1 MAVPI
6 ARNLLVLAGLA
17 AVLAAQSLLPATSG
31 AEAVPAAASGDAPA
45 GPIAIYAAIPEPG
58 VAELVPKLPYAVQPL
73 GLDPRF
79 VIDTLAGTRLSPD
92 AVYFAAPDAGARP
105 FVLNGHGDFHHLTY
119 YLLRDVIEP
128 GGERYTV
135 VNFDA
140 HDDARS
146 READVGKPWSDG
158 IDCGNWTR
166 FALARLPHLER
177 VVQAGRKL
185 EYAELG
191 TWLAREAIASG
202 RFDLYPAR
210 PMTLFFRG
218 QPDLQRFDGV
228 ARRDLLVRGAWQ
240 LTPKVWTAVELSKR
254 IPTRDVYLTV
264 DLDVVRAED
273 FDDIGWG
280 SGAVARAELVAGI
293 RAVAKGHRVVG
304 ADLTGFPPAS
314 AKKFSYEKNF
324 ETYREVAAALHEAMG
339 PPP

>member
-1 MAVPI
+1 M
-6 ARNLLVLAGLA
+6 RNLLVLAGLA
-17 AVLAAQSLLPATSG
+17 GLLAAQAWAPATRG
-31 AEAVPAAASGDAPA
+31 AETVAAVATPPTEPPA
-45 GPIAIYAAIPEPG
+45 PIAVYAAIPEPG
-58 VAELVPKLPYAVQPL
+58 VAELAPQLPYGAQPL

-79 VIDTLAGTRLSPD
+79 VIDTLSGTRLSPD
-92 AVYFAAPDAGARP
+92 AGFFPPLDAGARA

-119 YLLRDVIEP
+119 YLLRDVVEP
-128 GGERYTV
+128 AGSAYTL

-146 READVGKPWSDG
+146 LEADADKPWSEG
-158 IDCGNWTR
+158 LDCGNWTR

-177 VVQAGRKL
+177 VVQVGRKL

-191 TWLAREAIASG
+191 HWLAREAISGG

-210 PMTLFFRG
+210 PLRLFFRG
-218 QPDLQRFDGV
+218 QLDLARFDGA
-228 ARRDLLVRGAWQ
+228 ARSDLLVTGAYQ
-240 LTPKVWTAVELSKR
+240 VEPKVWTAVDLSKR

-280 SGAVARAELVAGI
+280 SGAVSRAQLLEGI
-293 RAVAKGHRVVG
+293 KAAAKGHRVVG

-314 AKKFSYEKNF
+314 AKKYSYEKNF
-324 ETYREVAAALHEAMG
+324 ETYRQVAQALYEAME
-339 PPP
+339 PPR